1 MIESAAEFIRLRTS
15 ENLDD
20 YHQAATDSAPN
31 DVWYELV
38 GEHPEMKFWVAQNK
52 TVPVDILEILSTDAD
67 PKVRWMVA
75 SKNRLPQHLQL
86 RLANDD
92 DESVRHRIACN
103 KKAIES
109 VLQVLAVDE
118 SELVRLKAIDRL
130 RSANH
135 KRD

>member
-1 MIESAAEFIRLRTS
+1 M
-15 ENLDD
+15 
-20 YHQAATDSAPN
+20 PN
-31 DVWYELV
+31 SVE
-38 GEHPEMKFWVAQNK
+38 

-103 KKAIES
+103 KKAIEA

-135 KRD
+135 K